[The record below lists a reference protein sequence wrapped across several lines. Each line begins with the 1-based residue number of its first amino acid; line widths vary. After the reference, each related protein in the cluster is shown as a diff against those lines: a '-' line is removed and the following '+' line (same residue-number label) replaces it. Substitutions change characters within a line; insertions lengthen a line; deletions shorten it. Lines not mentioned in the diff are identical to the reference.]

1 MNETYDYI
9 YNVKE
14 DVREYIERE
23 IKFSEFEDREELQ
36 EYLYDTLWAEDSITG
51 NRSGSYYCN
60 AYSAEQALAG
70 NTDLLL
76 EALIE
81 FGEAKEMTAYDL
93 LTKGAEW
100 ADCTIR
106 CYVLGQAIS
115 EALDELY
122 KEEGEEYHE

>member
-1 MNETYDYI
+1 MKRYDYI

-23 IKFSEFEDREELQ
+23 IKFSEFEDRKELQ
-36 EYLYDTLWAEDSITG
+36 EYLYETLWAEDSITG
-51 NRSGSYYCN
+51 NSSGSYYCN

-70 NTDLLL
+70 NSDLLL

-106 CYVLGQAIS
+106 CYLLGEVINNVLDDLDKDVTYGKES
-115 EALDELY
+115 E
-122 KEEGEEYHE
+122 